1 MTIEWKL
8 VVSCETLDFN
18 HALSKT
24 CQNATMDEKVYK
36 DLKYV
41 FIKSKRGLSK
51 LYNLTKEI
59 WEKEWKIEQVLIL
72 VFT

>member
-1 MTIEWKL
+1 L

-59 WEKEWKIEQVLIL
+59 WEKE
-72 VFT
+72 